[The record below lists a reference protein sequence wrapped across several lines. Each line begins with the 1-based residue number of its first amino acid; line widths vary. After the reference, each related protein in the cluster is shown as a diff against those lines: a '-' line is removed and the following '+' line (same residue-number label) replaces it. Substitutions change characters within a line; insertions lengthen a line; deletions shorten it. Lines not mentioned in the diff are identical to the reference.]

1 MRPHISFFP
10 RKIKLPPST
19 HLLLGW
25 SPVIHHRM
33 APSAGLCYFLQAM
46 SWPSEACFPKNP
58 PSPPSSTTSETMWEL
73 GQASVTAET
82 VTAWSSQTQ
91 RSHILTPSLSWRLP
105 PSLSWWTWFL
115 ADFFFLQTLVCKWGD
130 GIWGQTSASQPS
142 ETCLFYST
150 MKFISNIHYPLSY
163 VIF

>member
-105 PSLSWWTWFL
+105 PSLSWWTWFI
-115 ADFFFLQTLVCKWGD
+115 ADFFFYKLLCVSGEMEFE
-130 GIWGQTSASQPS
+130 ARPV
-142 ETCLFYST
+142 LR
-150 MKFISNIHYPLSY
+150 NPLRRAFS
-163 VIF
+163 IPQWNS